1 MDSKNQAIVKT
12 LIYSD
17 IFDFP
22 LTKQEIWKYLISKK
36 KISQKDFLKL
46 LKNKKTLSKNNFY
59 FLRGREKIIKK
70 RKDREQIGFT
80 KIEKAKKIINLI
92 SIIPSIHLVG
102 ITGSL
107 ALLNSEKKED
117 IDIFLISSRGA
128 VWITRFLAVII
139 LKLSGNYRSRTE
151 RNVEDKICLNMIIG
165 EDCLNINNKRQDLY
179 TAHEIIQLL
188 PIFERNNTYKQF
200 LNNNLWIKRFMPN
213 CMNKENIKINRK
225 KEIKWLVSMLKV
237 FEPFIRKLQ
246 FSSMEKYITRE
257 TVLDNFLAFHP
268 IDYRGKIIKEF
279 KQRIKND

>member
-1 MDSKNQAIVKT
+1 MDSKNQAIIKT

-22 LTKQEIWKYLISKK
+22 LTKQEIWKYLISNK

-59 FLRGREKIIKK
+59 FLKGREEIIRK
-70 RKDREQIGFT
+70 RKDRKKIGVN

-92 SIIPSIHLVG
+92 SIIPSIYLVG

-117 IDIFLISSRGA
+117 IDIFLISSKGT

>member
-1 MDSKNQAIVKT
+1 MDSKNQAIIKT

-22 LTKQEIWKYLISKK
+22 LTKQEIWKYLISNK

-59 FLRGREKIIKK
+59 FLKGREEIIRK
-70 RKDREQIGFT
+70 RKDRKKIGVN

-92 SIIPSIHLVG
+92 SIIPSIYLVG

-117 IDIFLISSRGA
+117 IDIFLISSKGT

-268 IDYRGKIIKEF
+268 IDYWGKIIKEF

>member
-59 FLRGREKIIKK
+59 FLKGREEIIRK
-70 RKDREQIGFT
+70 RKDRKKIGVN

-92 SIIPSIHLVG
+92 SIIPSIYLVG

-117 IDIFLISSRGA
+117 IDIFLISSKGT

>member
-1 MDSKNQAIVKT
+1 MDSKNQAIIKT

-59 FLRGREKIIKK
+59 FLKGREEIIRK
-70 RKDREQIGFT
+70 RKDRKKIGVN

-92 SIIPSIHLVG
+92 SIIPSIYLVG

-117 IDIFLISSRGA
+117 IDIFLISSKGT